1 MQLRL
6 EQVITYTE
14 KVSGIMIVLLSQLGC
29 GCGQITV
36 SCKIKNKKTKL
47 RKYNHARCTVKDK
60 HD

>member
-29 GCGQITV
+29 GCGQITELQ
-36 SCKIKNKKTKL
+36 NKE
-47 RKYNHARCTVKDK
+47 
-60 HD
+60 